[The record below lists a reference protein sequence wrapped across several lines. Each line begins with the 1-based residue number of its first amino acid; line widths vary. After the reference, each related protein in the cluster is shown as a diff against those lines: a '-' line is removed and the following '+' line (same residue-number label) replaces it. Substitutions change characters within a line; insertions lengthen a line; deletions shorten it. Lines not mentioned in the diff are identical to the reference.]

1 MSASGQSW
9 KQEVSVPCV
18 RSPVTALT
26 RRMHPLRFAG
36 LFGKANRLLECRLC
50 EFGQQRLPSVSE
62 ILATAVG
69 LPSNPGSHLRDEFR
83 ESRKLLLNEIA
94 CDVVLDIAGC
104 LVELGSA
111 IADEKSRAC

>member
-36 LFGKANRLLECRLC
+36 RFGKANRLLECRLC
-50 EFGQQRLPSVSE
+50 ESDFAATSAPKSSHSGLDQASDT
-62 ILATAVG
+62 LANLLGNCCLAVT
-69 LPSNPGSHLRDEFR
+69 S
-83 ESRKLLLNEIA
+83 
-94 CDVVLDIAGC
+94 
-104 LVELGSA
+104 
-111 IADEKSRAC
+111 

>member
-36 LFGKANRLLECRLC
+36 RLARLIGCWNADYAN
-50 EFGQQRLPSVSE
+50 P
-62 ILATAVG
+62 AVFSLDIRPGPTLMGSHDRTLTYVPICSRG
-69 LPSNPGSHLRDEFR
+69 LPIVHGTQ
-83 ESRKLLLNEIA
+83 A
-94 CDVVLDIAGC
+94 
-104 LVELGSA
+104 
-111 IADEKSRAC
+111 

>member
-36 LFGKANRLLECRLC
+36 RFGSPEAAGMPIMRIRRSSLLDIRPGPTLM
-50 EFGQQRLPSVSE
+50 
-62 ILATAVG
+62 
-69 LPSNPGSHLRDEFR
+69 GSHEPNPYLR
-83 ESRKLLLNEIA
+83 
-94 CDVVLDIAGC
+94 
-104 LVELGSA
+104 
-111 IADEKSRAC
+111 ADRV

>member
-36 LFGKANRLLECRLC
+36 RFGKADRLLECRLC
-50 EFGQQRLPSVSE
+50 ESGAVGPPSVSDE
-62 ILATAVG
+62 ILTVTAL
-69 LPSNPGSHLRDEFR
+69 LPMRQM
-83 ESRKLLLNEIA
+83 SR
-94 CDVVLDIAGC
+94 
-104 LVELGSA
+104 
-111 IADEKSRAC
+111 

>member
-36 LFGKANRLLECRLC
+36 QFGKADRLLECRLC
-50 EFGQQRLPSVSE
+50 ESAQSGPP
-62 ILATAVG
+62 AV
-69 LPSNPGSHLRDEFR
+69 RDETLTVTALLPMR
-83 ESRKLLLNEIA
+83 QMSR
-94 CDVVLDIAGC
+94 
-104 LVELGSA
+104 
-111 IADEKSRAC
+111 

>member
-36 LFGKANRLLECRLC
+36 RFGSADRLLECRLC
-50 EFGQQRLPSVSE
+50 ESAQ
-62 ILATAVG
+62 G
-69 LPSNPGSHLRDEFR
+69 LPRASPPVGSTRCSSFF
-83 ESRKLLLNEIA
+83 ESVASTTNAVMSMGCARKA
-94 CDVVLDIAGC
+94 RTA
-104 LVELGSA
+104 
-111 IADEKSRAC
+111 

>member
-36 LFGKANRLLECRLC
+36 RFGSADRLLECRLC
-50 EFGQQRLPSVSE
+50 EFAS
-62 ILATAVG
+62 
-69 LPSNPGSHLRDEFR
+69 
-83 ESRKLLLNEIA
+83 
-94 CDVVLDIAGC
+94 
-104 LVELGSA
+104 
-111 IADEKSRAC
+111 

>member
-36 LFGKANRLLECRLC
+36 RFGKADRLLECRLC
-50 EFGQQRLPSVSE
+50 ESQNFFLFDSE
-62 ILATAVG
+62 RGVNCVWKSWSYATA
-69 LPSNPGSHLRDEFR
+69 SFRQAPGQG
-83 ESRKLLLNEIA
+83 
-94 CDVVLDIAGC
+94 AG
-104 LVELGSA
+104 A
-111 IADEKSRAC
+111 